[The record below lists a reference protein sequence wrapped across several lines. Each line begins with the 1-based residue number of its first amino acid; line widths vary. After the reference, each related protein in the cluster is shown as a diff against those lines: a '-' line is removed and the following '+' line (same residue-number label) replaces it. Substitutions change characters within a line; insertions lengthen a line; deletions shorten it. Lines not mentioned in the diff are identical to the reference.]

1 MELVVENN
9 ADLRRENLPVAD
21 EIAVLI
27 PNEYGEKCFRDIV
40 LVDRGGNEHPTG
52 LRVVDPFNA
61 AYLPLAYPL
70 LFPTGQT
77 GFHWGL
83 AWAGERGKERQN
95 PHVSFNA

>member
-27 PNEYGEKCFRDIV
+27 PNEYEEKYFCNIV
-40 LVDRGGNEHPTG
+40 LVDRGGNEHPSG
-52 LRVVDPFNA
+52 LRAVDPFNA

-70 LFPTGQT
+70 LFPRTDWISLGI
-77 GFHWGL
+77 GMGWGT
-83 AWAGERGKERQN
+83 
-95 PHVSFNA
+95 

>member
-9 ADLRRENLPVAD
+9 ADLRRENLPIAN

-40 LVDRGGNEHPTG
+40 LVDQGRDGHPSG
-52 LRVVDPFNA
+52 LQIVDPFNA
-61 AYLPLAYPL
+61 AYLPLPYPL

-83 AWAGERGKERQN
+83 AWARGCGR
-95 PHVSFNA
+95 V